1 MRWAIA
7 LAALVVGLTGAAAQS
22 WPARQPI
29 RVIVPLPAGTAT
41 DIAARLLF
49 EQVSS
54 QVGQAVVV
62 ENRVG
67 AGGTLGTAAVAKA
80 EPDGYTVLFSS
91 ATLTVMPA
99 TFANL
104 PFNVLTDLAPV
115 SPVASI
121 PTVMVVAPAKG
132 YKSVQDFVAAAKAKP
147 GAMNFA
153 SAGVG
158 NSTHFAAERFRLSAG
173 IDAVH
178 IPFKGGPEALTE
190 VMTDRVDFYFCP
202 IPPALSLVREGK
214 LQALATGSARR
225 SSILPDVPTTLE
237 AGYPDSNYEFWVGV
251 FLPGATPPEIVERL
265 HKEIAAA
272 LQTPALR
279 GKLNGLGADPM
290 AMTPREFANYI
301 KAEVELNT
309 SLVKAIGL
317 KAN

>member
-1 MRWAIA
+1 MIA
-7 LAALVVGLTGAAAQS
+7 LAALMIGLNGAAAQQ
-22 WPARQPI
+22 WPSRQPI

-41 DIAARLLF
+41 DIAARILF

-91 ATLTVMPA
+91 ATLTVMPS

-104 PFNVLTDLAPV
+104 PFNVLTDLVAV

-121 PTVMVVAPAKG
+121 PTIMVVSPAKG
-132 YKSVQDFVAAAKAKP
+132 YKSLQDFVAAAKAKP

-173 IDAVH
+173 VDAVH

-190 VMTDRVDFYFCP
+190 VMTNRVDFYCCP

-225 SSILPDVPTTLE
+225 SSILPEVPTTLE
-237 AGYPDSNYEFWVGV
+237 AGYPESNYEFWVGV
-251 FLPGATPPEIVERL
+251 FLPAATPKEIVERL
-265 HKEIAAA
+265 SREIGAA
-272 LQTPALR
+272 LQNPTVR
-279 GKLNGLGADPM
+279 SKLNGLGADPM
-290 AMTPREFANYI
+290 AMTPAEFGEYVR
-301 KAEVELNT
+301 KEVEMNAA
-309 SLVKAIGL
+309 LVKAIGI